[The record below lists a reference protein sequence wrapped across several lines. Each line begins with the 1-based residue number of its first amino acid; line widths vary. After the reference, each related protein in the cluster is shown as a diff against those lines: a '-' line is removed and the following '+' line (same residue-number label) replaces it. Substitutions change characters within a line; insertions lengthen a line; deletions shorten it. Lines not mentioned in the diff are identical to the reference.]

1 MHRCLDW
8 GAVFD
13 RPAEV
18 FPRFQIEDLLS
29 QDAFGVVFC
38 ALDVET
44 GDQVVLRRFFPSG
57 AGGGGLD
64 TDEQIAFEARVKQL
78 IEVSHPALRQV
89 ICGDCDPIDGI
100 PFLVSEWVEGSSLQS
115 TIARGGS
122 MTAAQALQV
131 LGQALE
137 VCDLLGEALGRD
149 AVWLELDVRTII
161 VAADGVGRG
170 VTFWIAPLRVLGKTE
185 HSRGMTPFITLT
197 EKMMGWTNKTVA
209 DEAGGGLGGW
219 IKWLRTVGRGVKIS
233 DVRRM
238 LTLATQVKPQVPV
251 RTFARQ
257 IKQPLGRKKAGRN
270 RYFAAAKIFVGTSLL
285 VVGLVNWWVSRRP
298 ESLVK
303 SMPLTAP
310 KMPRPSVEAKEIK
323 IPVRMAED
331 LQVIQPQRDTIPPP
345 VKLAGAEV
353 TPTHLT
359 MMADR
364 EAKADKLRQ
373 AISQRGGIFTPAD
386 YELLV
391 TQKGKQVTV
400 EGVLTRFAYSG
411 NKKTLYLTF
420 SMNPPA
426 LETRGSIKLG
436 KAAEAL
442 KEPALSPL
450 LGKKIRI
457 TGKFSHESF
466 TRRPVISLKSRDA
479 IQEMK

>member
-1 MHRCLDW
+1 M
-8 GAVFD
+8 FD
-13 RPAEV
+13 RPTRV

-29 QDAFGVVFC
+29 QDAFGVVFR
-38 ALDVET
+38 ALDAET

-57 AGGGGLD
+57 AGGGGLNA
-64 TDEQIAFEARVKQL
+64 DEQIAFEAMVKQL
-78 IEVSHPALRQV
+78 VEVGHPALRQV
-89 ICGDCDPIDGI
+89 ICGDCDPIDGM

-115 TIARGGS
+115 AIAGGGS
-122 MTAAQALQV
+122 MTTAQALLV
-131 LGQALE
+131 LDQALE
-137 VCDLLGEALGRD
+137 VCELLGEVLGQD

-170 VTFWIAPLRVLGKTE
+170 VTFWIAPLRVLGKTD

-219 IKWLRTVGRGVKIS
+219 IKWLRTVGRGMKIS

-238 LTLATQVKPQVPV
+238 LTLATQARPQIPV
-251 RTFARQ
+251 RTLARQ
-257 IKQPLGRKKAGRN
+257 IKQPLGRKKTRKN
-270 RYFAAAKIFVGTSLL
+270 LYFAAGKIFVGTSLL
-285 VVGLVNWWVSRRP
+285 AVGLASWWVSRRP
-298 ESLVK
+298 EGLVK

-310 KMPRPSVEAKEIK
+310 QLLRPLMEKKEIK
-323 IPVRMAED
+323 IPTRIVED
-331 LQVIQPQRDTIPPP
+331 LQVVQIQRDKVSPP
-345 VKLAGAEV
+345 VKRAGAEV

-359 MMADR
+359 MTADR
-364 EAKADKLRQ
+364 EAKAANLRQ

-391 TQKGKQVTV
+391 TQKGKLVTV

-426 LETRGSIKLG
+426 LEARGSIKLG

-466 TRRPVISLKSRDA
+466 SRRPVISIKSRDA
-479 IQEMK
+479 IQEVK